1 MRNRAASRP
10 LPLAALGLAVALGAC
25 QPIVDNQGQRAV
37 KEDVEQIQVGRSN
50 KNDVA
55 RLLGSPSSV
64 APLDANTWYYM
75 SVRREH
81 YAFFEPRVREHQ
93 VLMIRFN
100 QAGVVAEIKGADA
113 KDRRNVAVTDRT
125 TPTRGGE
132 PGFLRTLYDT
142 ILRGP
147 VSGREQKTRPGPE

>member
-1 MRNRAASRP
+1 MRNRALARP
-10 LPLAALGLAVALGAC
+10 ISLAALAVAATLGAC
-25 QPIVDNQGQRAV
+25 QPIVDNQGQRAL
-37 KEDVEQIQVGRSN
+37 KEDVEQIQVGRST

-55 RLLGSPSSV
+55 RLLGSPSST

-93 VLMIRFN
+93 VVMIRFN
-100 QAGVVAEIKGADA
+100 QGGVVAEIKGADIG
-113 KDRRNVAVTDRT
+113 DRRSVSLTDRT

-132 PGFLRTLYDT
+132 PGFLRTLHDT
-142 ILRGP
+142 MLRGP
-147 VSGREQKTRPGPE
+147 VTGREQRTRPAPE

>member
-1 MRNRAASRP
+1 MRNRALARP
-10 LPLAALGLAVALGAC
+10 LSVSVLAVAAALGAC
-25 QPIVDNQGQRAV
+25 QPIVDNQGQRAL
-37 KEDVEQIQVGRSN
+37 KEDVEQIQVGRST

-93 VLMIRFN
+93 VVMIRFN
-100 QAGVVAEIKGADA
+100 RGGVVAEIKGADIG
-113 KDRRNVAVTDRT
+113 DRRNVSLTDRT

-142 ILRGP
+142 MLRGP
-147 VSGREQKTRPGPE
+147 VTGREQRTRPTPE